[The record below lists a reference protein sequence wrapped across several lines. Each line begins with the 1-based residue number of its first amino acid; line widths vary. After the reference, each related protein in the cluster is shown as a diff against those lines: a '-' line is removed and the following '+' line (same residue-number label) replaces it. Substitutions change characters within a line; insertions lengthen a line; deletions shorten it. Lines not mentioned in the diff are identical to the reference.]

1 MKDIILTRRSIRTF
15 LPKKV
20 EEEKMEYLLK
30 AAFSAPS
37 AKNIQPWHFIVIKD
51 RKILDEIPKFHPYS
65 KMLYEAPLAI
75 CVCGESVKDK
85 FNGYWI
91 LDCSAASEN
100 ILLAAN
106 SLGLGSVWLGVY
118 PRQERINELKNLLE
132 IPEDIT
138 PLSLLAIGYP
148 NEEKPPSERFKKERI
163 HFDKW

>member
-1 MKDIILTRRSIRTF
+1 MKDIILTRRSIRAF

-20 EEEKMEYLLK
+20 EEEKIEYLLK

-75 CVCGESVKDK
+75 CVCGESAKDK

-91 LDCSAASEN
+91 LDCAVASEN
-100 ILLAAN
+100 ILIAAN
-106 SLGLGSVWLGVY
+106 SLGLGSVWLGIF
-118 PRQERINELKNLLE
+118 PRKERIEKLKETLN
-132 IPEDIT
+132 IPVGIT

-148 NEEKPPSERFKKERI
+148 NEVKPPSERFKKERI
-163 HFDKW
+163 HMEKW

>member
-1 MKDIILTRRSIRTF
+1 MEDIILTRRSIRAF

-20 EEEKMEYLLK
+20 EEEKIEYLLK
-30 AAFSAPS
+30 AAFAAPS
-37 AKNIQPWHFIVIKD
+37 AKNIQPWHFIVIRD

-75 CVCGESVKDK
+75 CVCGESAKDK

-163 HFDKW
+163 HKEKW

>member
-1 MKDIILTRRSIRTF
+1 MKDIILTRRSIRAF

-20 EEEKMEYLLK
+20 DEEKIEYLLK
-30 AAFSAPS
+30 AAFAAPS
-37 AKNIQPWHFIVIKD
+37 AKNIQPWHFILIRD

-91 LDCSAASEN
+91 LDCSAASAN

-106 SLGLGSVWLGVY
+106 SLGLGSVWLGIY
-118 PRQERINELKNLLE
+118 PRQERINELRNLLE